1 MTLNEYQQLALETAI
16 YPNGLYHDSELGLI
30 NKNNGIFIIFYS
42 TPHIIIF
49 ILIQYIL
56 NGRNNYKPI
65 IIQWIVWLEGFIIIY
80 YKYHRKTGLLSKRK

>member
-1 MTLNEYQQLALETAI
+1 MFKAICALDAVKGMKLNMINDDLGIEKGALGVR
-16 YPNGLYHDSELGLI
+16 Y
-30 NKNNGIFIIFYS
+30 
-42 TPHIIIF
+42 
-49 ILIQYIL
+49 LIQYIL